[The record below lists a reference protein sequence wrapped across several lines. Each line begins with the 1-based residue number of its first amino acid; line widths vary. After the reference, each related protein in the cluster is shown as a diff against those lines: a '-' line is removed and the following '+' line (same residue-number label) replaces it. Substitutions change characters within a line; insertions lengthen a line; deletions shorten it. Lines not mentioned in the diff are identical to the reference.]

1 MTAPALDEVVA
12 AAYEAAAGVRPWS
25 DACGVLCAAMDLW
38 CVQIL
43 GLFKSTGAIAFSFEG
58 GQLSPEA
65 ALQFV
70 AHYHAINPRFGLGP
84 LLRDGNW
91 VHDREHLDDDFV
103 ARDPFYQ
110 DYLIPFGGRYAS
122 ATKLIDDDDLLVL
135 LTLHRGVGKSPLDDA
150 RVAEV
155 DRIRGHLE
163 RALRIHLRRQ
173 SSRPMSV
180 AGHALLEVLPQGV
193 IVVDETRRITYS
205 NPAARE
211 LLGRGGPLV
220 DRDGRLDG
228 ADLRGSRELLA
239 SIHSLGLGGALVSTG
254 GSDRALLRLSGAG
267 RAVELLVFAIA
278 VRPSA
283 TMRVFGDD
291 PCAILIVHPLDA
303 TARLDPLIV
312 SLAFNLTPAEARVA
326 TAIAEGA
333 SPEEVATHRGVSLA
347 TVRTQLR
354 CIFEKLGVRRQPDMV
369 RMLLELPRL
378 RPATGSAREL
388 TAR

>member
-1 MTAPALDEVVA
+1 MTTPALDEVVA

-65 ALQFV
+65 TLQFF
-70 AHYHAINPRFGLGP
+70 ARYHAINPRFALGP
-84 LLRDGNW
+84 LLGDGNW
-91 VHDREHLDDDFV
+91 VHDHEHFDDDFV
-103 ARDPFYQ
+103 ARDPFFQ
-110 DYLIPFGGRYAS
+110 EYLIPFGGRYAS
-122 ATKLIDDDDLLVL
+122 ATKLVDDGDLFVL

-155 DRIRGHLE
+155 DRIRSHLE

-193 IVVDETRRITYS
+193 IVVDETRRIAYS
-205 NPAARE
+205 NPAGRE
-211 LLGRGGPLV
+211 LLERGGPLV

-239 SIHSLGLGGALVSTG
+239 SIRSLGLGGALVSGG

-291 PCAILIVHPLDA
+291 PCAILIAHPLDA

-326 TAIAEGA
+326 IAIAEGA
-333 SPEEVATHRGVSLA
+333 SPEEVATHRSVSLA

-354 CIFEKLGVRRQPDMV
+354 CIFEKLGVRRQSDMV

-378 RPATGSAREL
+378 RPAGASVRALSAR
-388 TAR
+388 